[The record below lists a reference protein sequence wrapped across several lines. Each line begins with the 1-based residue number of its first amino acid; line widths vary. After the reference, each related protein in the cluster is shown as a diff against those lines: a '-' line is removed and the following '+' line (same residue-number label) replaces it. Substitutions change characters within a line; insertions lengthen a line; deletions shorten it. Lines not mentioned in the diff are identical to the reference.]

1 MHWNQELLTSA
12 VWLAKAY
19 GITMVLFIAVGYLL
33 VRSTLWG
40 KQFWALAGP
49 YFSPKR
55 SWQPLAVMALILF
68 MTLLAV
74 RISVLISTWY
84 NGLYSALQKL
94 DENAFWV
101 SLSIFAVL
109 ASVHIVRILLD
120 YYIQQRFSIHWRV
133 WLNEHL
139 LSRWLDKQAYYRSQY
154 LADVGDNPDQ
164 RIQQDIA
171 SFVSSSLSL
180 SMGVVNAMVSTFAY
194 TMILWGLS
202 GDVHLF
208 GQVIPRGMVF
218 LVYVYVLIA
227 TVIAFKI
234 GRPLIRLNF
243 LNERF
248 NADYR
253 YTLVRVREYAES
265 IAFYCGEKIEGAL
278 LRNRFGRLIDN
289 VWRIVFRSMKFQ
301 GFNLVASQIS
311 VVFPM
316 IIQAQRFFTKQI
328 NLGDLMQ
335 TSQAFGTLHDNLSF
349 FRSAYDDFAGYRAV
363 LNRLSGFTD
372 AIVDANALPIP
383 DVRDEG
389 HRVALEGLTVRT
401 PANTVLLE
409 DLTLSVDPHSPLLIR
424 GRSGAGKTTLLR
436 AIAGLWP
443 YCDGR
448 IVRPADRVLF
458 LSQKPYLPLG
468 TLRDALY
475 YPASPERAD
484 DEHASRVLVDV
495 QLGHLSHR
503 LDDPADWGH
512 ILSLGEQQRL
522 AFGRLLLARPVAAFL
537 DEATSAMDEGMEDA
551 MYRLV
556 RERLTDTILVSVGH
570 RSTLLTHH
578 PRQLELSGEGR
589 WKVSDSVVPALQPA
603 G

>member
-19 GITMVLFIAVGYLL
+19 GITVVLFIAIGYLL

-49 YFSPKR
+49 YFAPKR
-55 SWQPLAVMALILF
+55 SWQPLAVVALILF

-84 NGLYSALQKL
+84 NGLYSALQRL
-94 DENAFWV
+94 DENAFWI

-133 WLNEHL
+133 WMNEYL

-154 LADVGDNPDQ
+154 LADAGDNPDQ

-194 TMILWGLS
+194 TLILWGLS
-202 GDVHLF
+202 GEVHLL
-208 GQVIPRGMVF
+208 GYVIPRGMVF
-218 LVYVYVLIA
+218 LVYIYVLIA

-328 NLGDLMQ
+328 SLGDLMQ

-349 FRSAYDDFAGYRAV
+349 FRSAYDEFAGYRAV

-372 AIVDANALPIP
+372 AIVDANALPTP

-409 DLTLSVDPHSPLLIR
+409 DVTLSIDAHSPLLIR

-448 IVRPADRVLF
+448 IVRPAERVLF

-475 YPASPERAD
+475 YPTAPESVDDERA
-484 DEHASRVLVDV
+484 SQVLVDV
-495 QLGHLSHR
+495 QLGHLAAR
-503 LDDPADWGH
+503 LDEPADWGH

-589 WKVSDSVVPALQPA
+589 WKVSDSGMPALQPA